1 MRVAPVFE
9 IAVGDRD
16 KPLGVVKVPT
26 GIDKITDSLDR
37 LW

>member
-9 IAVGDRD
+9 IAVGGRD
-16 KPLGVVKVPT
+16 KFLGEIKVPT

-37 LW
+37 L